1 MAFLRSILE
10 ELMYLKII
18 AHGLKDLNI
27 CLFLLQQITE
37 SKLLCCTGVT
47 DNRTRGKMGE
57 EEVGFQWNLRLVN
70 MLLFTGS
77 DK

>member
-1 MAFLRSILE
+1 MVFLRSILE

-18 AHGLKDLNI
+18 AHGLKGLNI

-47 DNRTRGKMGE
+47 DNRTRGKG
-57 EEVGFQWNLRLVN
+57 GRRRWDFS
-70 MLLFTGS
+70 GI
-77 DK
+77 